1 MLEELQRRDYSQST
15 ARIYLHIVSDFARY
29 FRRSPDTLGPEHI
42 RQYQVHLFHKK
53 LSPYTIRQHTA
64 ALRFFFFKTLHR
76 NFGAEYTPFPKVRT
90 RLPTILS
97 PEELGRL
104 IDSAHNLFHRTL
116 IMTLYSTAM
125 RRAELCRLKVS
136 DIDSQRMMIGIEQG
150 KGGRDREVPL
160 SPTLLKTLR
169 VYWRWMKPKT
179 YLFPSGGMRR
189 THLRGHQNI
198 LKRQLIHVG
207 AFNLSLILRKLMG
220 AGTPREWSNRGGL
233 LP

>member
-15 ARIYLHIVSDFARY
+15 ARIYLHVISDFAKH

-42 RQYQVHLFHKK
+42 RQYQLHLFHRK

-64 ALRFFFFKTLHR
+64 ALRFFYFKTLHR
-76 NFGAEYTPFPKVRT
+76 NFRADYIPFPKFRK

-97 PEELGRL
+97 PEEVGRV
-104 IDSAHNLFHRTL
+104 IDSAHSLFHRTL

-125 RRAELCRLKVS
+125 RRTELCRLKAT
-136 DIDSQRMMIGIEQG
+136 DIDSQRMMVRINQG

-169 VYWRWMKPKT
+169 VYWRWMKPKPICSREPST
-179 YLFPSGGMRR
+179 AGVPTCPSVPTPSG
-189 THLRGHQNI
+189 
-198 LKRQLIHVG
+198 
-207 AFNLSLILRKLMG
+207 
-220 AGTPREWSNRGGL
+220 
-233 LP
+233 